1 MSSFMGNWKN
11 DPRSSQK
18 VGRGILVSWG
28 SYVTPP
34 WEICGCGCDLE
45 GAPPHTQAKSG
56 SPALLGLSIQY
67 FWFFV
72 SINKCY
78 LQNIQICIFIFLAH
92 FILWRIW
99 RHFPTIVF
107 GSLILLNLK
116 FYRVCI
122 TTHKPNCTKFSGDF
136 QKTWKRK
143 T

>member
-1 MSSFMGNWKN
+1 MKKGVWRTQISWLFLIHYELSEN
-11 DPRSSQK
+11 QK
-18 VGRGILVSWG
+18 YFFGFFTVFW
-28 SYVTPP
+28 
-34 WEICGCGCDLE
+34 CDLE
-45 GAPPHTQAKSG
+45 GAPPHPQAKSG